1 MLECLSYIFYHTSSI
16 VGPSFEFSDF
26 RKFINYSDEYSNI
39 NMKDAILAGTPDL
52 IKAVLLIYPLLSL
65 SKPFNI
71 DHHAEPEFKSYS
83 ILYQVSFQP

>member
-1 MLECLSYIFYHTSSI
+1 
-16 VGPSFEFSDF
+16 
-26 RKFINYSDEYSNI
+26 
-39 NMKDAILAGTPDL
+39 MKDAILAGTPDL

-83 ILYQVSFQP
+83 ILYKVSFQP